1 MSDSYAGLREHM
13 VADQIAARGVHDP
26 RVLEVMR
33 SVPRHMF
40 VPEPGRIFAYADQPL
55 PIGQG
60 QTISQP
66 YNVACMTE
74 ALGVGEKDIVL
85 EVGSGCGYQAAVLSM
100 LAHWVYTVERVPE
113 LAERAEHT
121 LRELGYTNVTCRT
134 GDGTLGWKEKGPFD
148 AIIVTAS
155 GPKVPPPL
163 KEQLAEG
170 GRLVMPVGD
179 LYRGQVIVRVTRV
192 DADRFETEE
201 LLDVAFVPLIGEY
214 GW

>member
-66 YNVACMTE
+66 YIVACMTE

-85 EVGSGCGYQAAVLSM
+85 EVGSGCGYQGSPAAPSRSTSTRPDATLPAAASPRC
-100 LAHWVYTVERVPE
+100 LRRRQPAWSP
-113 LAERAEHT
+113 ARARAWST
-121 LRELGYTNVTCRT
+121 
-134 GDGTLGWKEKGPFD
+134 
-148 AIIVTAS
+148 
-155 GPKVPPPL
+155 
-163 KEQLAEG
+163 
-170 GRLVMPVGD
+170 
-179 LYRGQVIVRVTRV
+179 
-192 DADRFETEE
+192 
-201 LLDVAFVPLIGEY
+201 
-214 GW
+214 